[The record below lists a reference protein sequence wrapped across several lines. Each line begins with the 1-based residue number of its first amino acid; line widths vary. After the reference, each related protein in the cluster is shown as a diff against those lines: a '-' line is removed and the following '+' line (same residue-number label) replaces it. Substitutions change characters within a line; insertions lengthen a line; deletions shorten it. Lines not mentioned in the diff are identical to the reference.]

1 MEDVVTKQLADKNAR
16 RDLLSLEPLQGRHAW
31 ASVTTML
38 IASNLLVACAMLIF
52 GAGLWHSSNTVQ
64 MAWGANFGPATKDGE
79 WWRLGTAMFLHFG
92 ALHLAMNMLALWDS
106 GRLVEKVFGPV
117 RFALIYLVSG
127 LTGNLLSLIVQGDRA
142 VSGGASGAIFGI
154 YGAFLVFLLTERRR
168 LHPGDFRWMFWGA
181 AAFSLITL
189 GLGFLIPGIDNAA
202 HVGGLAAGATA
213 GFVLAPPFVAT
224 GGARHRFQWAVA
236 GAFLVGIA
244 LLVAN
249 IPDPDYRWS
258 EEQLA
263 RGEIR
268 QFIGEDARINARLNA
283 ILKDERAPGVSFDE
297 LAGRIETEVANSY
310 DQSFEQLSALHIGPE
325 VPSAATLE
333 RLRHYAEIR
342 RDASQALAEG
352 LRNKDPQQIRDALE
366 EARNASRSTRKE
378 VAPVGKPL
386 AR

>member
-1 MEDVVTKQLADKNAR
+1 MNGDMTQQSTDSDPDNSP
-16 RDLLSLEPLQGRHAW
+16 LSLEPLRGRDAW
-31 ASVTTML
+31 ISVTSVL
-38 IASNLLVACAMLIF
+38 IVTNLLVAGAMVLF
-52 GAGLWHSSNTVQ
+52 GAGLWHSSTVVQ

-92 ALHLAMNMLALWDS
+92 GLHLGMNMLALWDS
-106 GRLVEKVFGPV
+106 GRMVEKVFGPV
-117 RFALIYLVSG
+117 RFALMYVASG

-202 HVGGLAAGATA
+202 HVGGLVAGATA
-213 GFVLAPPFVAT
+213 GFVLAPPSAAA
-224 GGARHRFQWAVA
+224 GGARHRLKWPVA
-236 GAFLVGIA
+236 GAFLAGIA

-249 IPDPDYRWS
+249 IPNPVYRWS

-283 ILKDERAPGVSFDE
+283 ILKGDRASGVSFDQ

-310 DQSFEQLSALHIGPE
+310 DQSFEQLSALHIGRE

-333 RLRHYAEIR
+333 WLRHYAEIR

-352 LRNKDPQQIRDALE
+352 IRTKNQQQIRDALN
-366 EARNASRSTRKE
+366 EARNASRSARKN
-378 VAPVGKPL
+378 VAPVETKP
-386 AR
+386 